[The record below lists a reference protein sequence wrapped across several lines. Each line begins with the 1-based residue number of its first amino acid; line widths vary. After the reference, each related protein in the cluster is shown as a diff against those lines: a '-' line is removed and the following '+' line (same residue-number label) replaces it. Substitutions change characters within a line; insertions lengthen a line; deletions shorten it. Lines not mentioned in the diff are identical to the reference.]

1 MFFQQA
7 QPWGIR
13 MCKRVFALNRL
24 TSRGSGGPGTTQM
37 TSYRPAL
44 NCGLRSRGGSHRL
57 CEGRG
62 AAHSQEGESQAISQ
76 ADLVAGA
83 RQSEV
88 LETVCCTAGPL
99 NGVLNELKGKK
110 RDLRPFWSTSSSTR
124 GSLRNPFLHYHTQ
137 RPQHPPGHSQHPDFI
152 NEETDLG
159 EAE

>member
-110 RDLRPFWSTSSSTR
+110 KRPSSVLEHFLLHERQPAKPFSPLSHSAPTTSSRALTASR
-124 GSLRNPFLHYHTQ
+124 LYK
-137 RPQHPPGHSQHPDFI
+137 
-152 NEETDLG
+152 
-159 EAE
+159 